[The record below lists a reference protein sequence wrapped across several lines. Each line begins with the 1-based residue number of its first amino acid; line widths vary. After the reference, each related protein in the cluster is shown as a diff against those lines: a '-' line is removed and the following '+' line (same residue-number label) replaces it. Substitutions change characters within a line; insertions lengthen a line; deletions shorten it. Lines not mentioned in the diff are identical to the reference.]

1 MQRHPRR
8 IRSTPLLALPLP
20 LPGRPGSLPLGAE
33 CFLPRGLGCQDARVR
48 GARTGM
54 GKSRQSCFGK
64 EGTRGVPMGW
74 VSGGSVCLA
83 MHMLG
88 EGVSTHG
95 AGDCEHGEQQTRWG
109 M

>member
-1 MQRHPRR
+1 
-8 IRSTPLLALPLP
+8 
-20 LPGRPGSLPLGAE
+20 
-33 CFLPRGLGCQDARVR
+33 
-48 GARTGM
+48 M

-64 EGTRGVPMGW
+64 EGTWGVPTGW

-95 AGDCEHGEQQTRWG
+95 AGDCERGEQQTRWG
-109 M
+109 V

>member
-1 MQRHPRR
+1 
-8 IRSTPLLALPLP
+8 
-20 LPGRPGSLPLGAE
+20 
-33 CFLPRGLGCQDARVR
+33 
-48 GARTGM
+48 M

-64 EGTRGVPMGW
+64 EGTWGGPTGW

-95 AGDCEHGEQQTRWG
+95 AGDCERGEQQTRWG
-109 M
+109 V